1 MLRAI
6 ISILKLPEKTHG
18 CILEHSQGDSK
29 DLANSL
35 DIVKYPKG
43 DILLT
48 VYLKTIQQWN

>member
-6 ISILKLPEKTHG
+6 ISILKLLEKTHG
-18 CILEHSQGDSK
+18 CILECSQGDSK